1 MKNVASESCNT
12 HLGPI
17 LERKGMRAIFS
28 EKGQKRQNIWKFGQK
43 CTKSENILKKD
54 SLMCATVACMKQL

>member
-17 LERKGMRAIFS
+17 LERKGMRAVFS
-28 EKGQKRQNIWKFGQK
+28 EKGQKRQNI
-43 CTKSENILKKD
+43 
-54 SLMCATVACMKQL
+54 